1 MANSEGSGAGMGF
14 PMSGQTTP
22 FAPFEMWMEW
32 FKNNMG
38 DASATPGAGVPWLM
52 SPGIS
57 TGEEE
62 LPEGAVRNDPL
73 MSAMQKAWEA
83 NPVSSV
89 IPIDWIEITR
99 ALQTLWMREMSDPVR
114 ATQVAADY
122 NRRFVQ
128 ASMEVWQDAAYRF
141 WGLPR
146 PQEEGEQSEQMEGD
160 KRFSAPEWGQ
170 NPYYETL
177 KQLYLLA
184 SDYLLQEAEE
194 TADGQAD
201 TEEQR
206 RLKFHLRQ
214 FVEAMAPVNFFLT
227 NPAAIKRAIETGGTS
242 LVDGARNLMS
252 DLEDGSL
259 SMVDSEAFEV
269 GENLATTPGKVVYR
283 NRLMELIQY
292 EPQTEKVHEVP
303 IVFIPPWINKYYIVD
318 LRPENSFVKYMLEQG
333 FQFFMISWKNPDAS
347 MADVKF
353 EDYMHEGPLEAVDV
367 ALEITGAEKVNPIGY
382 CIGGTL
388 LAMMMAYLAA
398 GDDEERQ
405 KLGPPTFMVSLQDFS
420 EVGELSAFIDEPQ
433 VEFMEMQM
441 LERGYLGG
449 RNLANVFNLLQ
460 PRQLV
465 WSNVINNYLLGQKP
479 PAFDMLYWNSDST
492 RQPRDAQNWY
502 LRNTYLENNL
512 VKPGKIE
519 FDGRPLDLGKITG
532 DIYAVGAEKDHI
544 VPWRSAWSIGKLTG
558 GNVRF
563 TLAAGG
569 HIAGMMAPPDK
580 AKGYWASEETGKY
593 ETPEE
598 WLENAE
604 QHEGTWW
611 EDFISWLEPH
621 SGEQVDPPQVG
632 SDQYPPIEDAP
643 GTYVKER

>member
-62 LPEGAVRNDPL
+62 LPEGAVKNDPL

-604 QHEGTWW
+604 QHEETWW
-611 EDFISWLEPH
+611 EDFISWLEPR

>member
-1 MANSEGSGAGMGF
+1 MANSEGSGAGIGF
-14 PMSGQTTP
+14 PMAGQTAP

-32 FKNNMG
+32 FNNNMG
-38 DASATPGAGVPWLM
+38 NASATPGAGVPWLM

-62 LPEGAVRNDPL
+62 LPEGAVKNDPL

-184 SDYLLQEAEE
+184 SDYLLQESEE
-194 TADGQAD
+194 TANGQAD

-259 SMVDSEAFEV
+259 S
-269 GENLATTPGKVVYR
+269 
-283 NRLMELIQY
+283 
-292 EPQTEKVHEVP
+292 
-303 IVFIPPWINKYYIVD
+303 IVD

-405 KLGPPTFMVSLQDFS
+405 KLGPPTFMISLQDFS

-465 WSNVINNYLLGQKP
+465 WSYVINNYLLGQKP
-479 PAFDMLYWNSDST
+479 PAFDMLYW
-492 RQPRDAQNWY
+492 
-502 LRNTYLENNL
+502 
-512 VKPGKIE
+512 
-519 FDGRPLDLGKITG
+519 
-532 DIYAVGAEKDHI
+532 
-544 VPWRSAWSIGKLTG
+544 
-558 GNVRF
+558 
-563 TLAAGG
+563 
-569 HIAGMMAPPDK
+569 
-580 AKGYWASEETGKY
+580 
-593 ETPEE
+593 
-598 WLENAE
+598 
-604 QHEGTWW
+604 
-611 EDFISWLEPH
+611 
-621 SGEQVDPPQVG
+621 
-632 SDQYPPIEDAP
+632 
-643 GTYVKER
+643 

>member
-14 PMSGQTTP
+14 PMAGQTAP

-38 DASATPGAGVPWLM
+38 NASATPGAGVPWLM

-62 LPEGAVRNDPL
+62 LPEGAVKNDPL

-128 ASMEVWQDAAYRF
+128 ASMEVWQ
-141 WGLPR
+141 
-146 PQEEGEQSEQMEGD
+146 
-160 KRFSAPEWGQ
+160 
-170 NPYYETL
+170 
-177 KQLYLLA
+177 
-184 SDYLLQEAEE
+184 EAEE
-194 TADGQAD
+194 TANGQAD

-292 EPQTEKVHEVP
+292 EPRTEQVYETP
-303 IVFIPPWINKYYIVD
+303 ILFIPPWINKYYIVD
-318 LRPENSFVKYMLEQG
+318 LSPENSFVRYMLEQG

-382 CIGGTL
+382 CIGG
-388 LAMMMAYLAA
+388 
-398 GDDEERQ
+398 
-405 KLGPPTFMVSLQDFS
+405 
-420 EVGELSAFIDEPQ
+420 
-433 VEFMEMQM
+433 
-441 LERGYLGG
+441 
-449 RNLANVFNLLQ
+449 NLLG
-460 PRQLV
+460 LV
-465 WSNVINNYLLGQKP
+465 MG
-479 PAFDMLYWNSDST
+479 
-492 RQPRDAQNWY
+492 
-502 LRNTYLENNL
+502 
-512 VKPGKIE
+512 
-519 FDGRPLDLGKITG
+519 
-532 DIYAVGAEKDHI
+532 H
-544 VPWRSAWSIGKLTG
+544 
-558 GNVRF
+558 
-563 TLAAGG
+563 LAAGG
-569 HIAGMMAPPDK
+569 A
-580 AKGYWASEETGKY
+580 
-593 ETPEE
+593 
-598 WLENAE
+598 AE
-604 QHEGTWW
+604 GPK
-611 EDFISWLEPH
+611 I
-621 SGEQVDPPQVG
+621 
-632 SDQYPPIEDAP
+632 
-643 GTYVKER
+643 

>member
-14 PMSGQTTP
+14 PMSGQTAP

-38 DASATPGAGVPWLM
+38 NASATPGAGVPWLM

-62 LPEGAVRNDPL
+62 LPEGAVKNDPL

-194 TADGQAD
+194 TANGQAD

-292 EPQTEKVHEVP
+292 EPRTEKVHEVP

-519 FDGRPLDLGKITG
+519 FDGRPLDLGKVTG

-544 VPWRSAWSIGKLTG
+544 VPWRSAWSIGRLTG

-643 GTYVKER
+643 GTYVKES

>member
-194 TADGQAD
+194 TANGQAD

-227 NPAAIKRAIETGGTS
+227 NPAAIKRAIETGG
-242 LVDGARNLMS
+242 
-252 DLEDGSL
+252 
-259 SMVDSEAFEV
+259 
-269 GENLATTPGKVVYR
+269 
-283 NRLMELIQY
+283 
-292 EPQTEKVHEVP
+292 
-303 IVFIPPWINKYYIVD
+303 
-318 LRPENSFVKYMLEQG
+318 
-333 FQFFMISWKNPDAS
+333 
-347 MADVKF
+347 
-353 EDYMHEGPLEAVDV
+353 
-367 ALEITGAEKVNPIGY
+367 
-382 CIGGTL
+382 
-388 LAMMMAYLAA
+388 
-398 GDDEERQ
+398 
-405 KLGPPTFMVSLQDFS
+405 
-420 EVGELSAFIDEPQ
+420 
-433 VEFMEMQM
+433 
-441 LERGYLGG
+441 
-449 RNLANVFNLLQ
+449 
-460 PRQLV
+460 
-465 WSNVINNYLLGQKP
+465 
-479 PAFDMLYWNSDST
+479 
-492 RQPRDAQNWY
+492 
-502 LRNTYLENNL
+502 
-512 VKPGKIE
+512 
-519 FDGRPLDLGKITG
+519 
-532 DIYAVGAEKDHI
+532 
-544 VPWRSAWSIGKLTG
+544 
-558 GNVRF
+558 
-563 TLAAGG
+563 
-569 HIAGMMAPPDK
+569 
-580 AKGYWASEETGKY
+580 
-593 ETPEE
+593 
-598 WLENAE
+598 
-604 QHEGTWW
+604 
-611 EDFISWLEPH
+611 
-621 SGEQVDPPQVG
+621 
-632 SDQYPPIEDAP
+632 
-643 GTYVKER
+643 

>member
-1 MANSEGSGAGMGF
+1 MANSRESGAGMGF
-14 PMSGQTTP
+14 PMSGQTAP

-32 FKNNMG
+32 FKNNMS
-38 DASATPGAGVPWLM
+38 DAQATPGAGVPWLM

-73 MSAMQKAWEA
+73 MSAVEKVWEA
-83 NPVSSV
+83 NPMSSV

-146 PQEEGEQSEQMEGD
+146 PEGEGEQSEQIEGD

-194 TADGQAD
+194 TANGQAD

-227 NPAAIKRAIETGGTS
+227 NPAAIKRAVETGGTS

-259 SMVDSEAFEV
+259 STVDTDAFEV

-292 EPQTEKVHEVP
+292 EPQTEQVYEVP
-303 IVFIPPWINKYYIVD
+303 ILFIPPWINKYYIVD
-318 LRPENSFVKYMLEQG
+318 LRPENSFIRYLVEQG
-333 FQFFMISWKNPDAS
+333 FQVFMISWKNPDES
-347 MADVKF
+347 MADIKF
-353 EDYMHEGPLEAVDV
+353 EDYMTLGPLEAADV
-367 ALEITGAEKVNPIGY
+367 ARQITGADKVNPMGY

-388 LAMMMAYLAA
+388 LGITLAYLEA
-398 GDDEERQ
+398 GEGDEKREAFGAPVF
-405 KLGPPTFMVSLQDFS
+405 LTAMLDFS
-420 EVGELSAFIDEPQ
+420 EVGDQSVFIDEPR
-433 VEFMEMQM
+433 VEFMEMVM
-441 LERGYLGG
+441 KELGYLPDQHLK
-449 RNLANVFNLLQ
+449 NMFNLLQ
-460 PRQLV
+460 PTQLIWTNIV
-465 WSNVINNYLLGQKP
+465 TNYLMGQKP

-492 RQPRDAQNWY
+492 SLPRDAHVWY
-502 LRNTYLENNL
+502 LRNTYVENNL
-512 VKPGKIE
+512 KEPGKLE
-519 FDGRPLDLGKITG
+519 FNGRPIDLRKISG
-532 DIYAVGAEKDHI
+532 EIYSVGTRKDHI
-544 VPWRSAWSIGKLTG
+544 APWKSGWAICKLTNG
-558 GNVRF
+558 
-563 TLAAGG
+563 
-569 HIAGMMAPPDK
+569 
-580 AKGYWASEETGKY
+580 
-593 ETPEE
+593 
-598 WLENAE
+598 
-604 QHEGTWW
+604 
-611 EDFISWLEPH
+611 
-621 SGEQVDPPQVG
+621 
-632 SDQYPPIEDAP
+632 
-643 GTYVKER
+643 

>member
-1 MANSEGSGAGMGF
+1 
-14 PMSGQTTP
+14 MSGQTTP

-146 PQEEGEQSEQMEGD
+146 PQEEGEQNEQMEGD

-194 TADGQAD
+194 TANGQAD

-367 ALEITGAEKVNPIGY
+367 ALEITGADKVNPIGY

>member
-14 PMSGQTTP
+14 PMAGQTAP

-38 DASATPGAGVPWLM
+38 SASATPGAGVPWLM

-62 LPEGAVRNDPL
+62 LPEGAVKNDPL

-146 PQEEGEQSEQMEGD
+146 PQEEGEQSEQMEAD

-194 TADGQAD
+194 TANGQAD

-252 DLEDGSL
+252 DPEDGSL

-292 EPQTEKVHEVP
+292 EPRTEKVHEVP

-449 RNLANVFNLLQ
+449 NNLANVFNLLQ

-492 RQPRDAQNWY
+492 RQPRDAQNCY

-519 FDGRPLDLGKITG
+519 FDGRPLDLGKVTG

-544 VPWRSAWSIGKLTG
+544 VPWRSAWSIGRLTG

-643 GTYVKER
+643 GTYVKES

>member
-38 DASATPGAGVPWLM
+38 NASATPGAGVPWLM

-62 LPEGAVRNDPL
+62 LPEGAVKNDPL

-194 TADGQAD
+194 TANGQAD

-292 EPQTEKVHEVP
+292 EPRTEQVHEVP

-544 VPWRSAWSIGKLTG
+544 VPWRSAWSIGRLTG

>member
-1 MANSEGSGAGMGF
+1 MANSEGSGAGMEF

-194 TADGQAD
+194 TANGQAD

-227 NPAAIKRAIETGGTS
+227 NPAAIKRVIETGGTS

-367 ALEITGAEKVNPIGY
+367 ALEITGADKVNPVGY

-465 WSNVINNYLLGQKP
+465 WSNVINNYLLGQTP

-580 AKGYWASEETGKY
+580 AKGYWASEETGRY

-621 SGEQVDPPQVG
+621 SGEKVDPPQVG

>member
-1 MANSEGSGAGMGF
+1 MEF

-146 PQEEGEQSEQMEGD
+146 PQEEGGQSEQMEGD

-194 TADGQAD
+194 TANGQAD

-227 NPAAIKRAIETGGTS
+227 NPAAIKRVIETGGTS

-318 LRPENSFVKYMLEQG
+318 LSPENSFVKYMLEQG

-367 ALEITGAEKVNPIGY
+367 ALEITGADKVNPVGY

-465 WSNVINNYLLGQKP
+465 WSNVINNYLLGQTP

-580 AKGYWASEETGKY
+580 AKGYWASEETGRY

-621 SGEQVDPPQVG
+621 SGEKVDPPQVG

>member
-38 DASATPGAGVPWLM
+38 NASATPGAGVPWLM

-62 LPEGAVRNDPL
+62 LPEGAVKNDPL

-194 TADGQAD
+194 TANGQAD

-292 EPQTEKVHEVP
+292 EPRTEKVHEVP

-598 WLENAE
+598 WLEHAE

-611 EDFISWLEPH
+611 EDFISWLGPH

>member
-194 TADGQAD
+194 TANGQAD

-242 LVDGARNLMS
+242 LVDGARNLAS

-292 EPQTEKVHEVP
+292 EPQTEKVYEIP

-318 LRPENSFVKYMLEQG
+318 LRPENSFIRYLVEQG
-333 FQFFMISWKNPDAS
+333 FQVFMISWKSADAS
-347 MADVKF
+347 YADTKF
-353 EDYMHEGPLEAVDV
+353 EDYMKLGPLEAADV
-367 ALEITGAEKVNPIGY
+367 ARQITGADQVNPIGY

-388 LAMMMAYLAA
+388 LGITLAYLAA
-398 GDDEERQ
+398 DEGDEKREAFGAPIF
-405 KLGPPTFMVSLQDFS
+405 LTAMLDFS
-420 EVGELSAFIDEPQ
+420 EVGDQSVFIDEPR
-433 VEFMEMQM
+433 VEFMEMVM
-441 LERGYLGG
+441 KELGYLPDQHLK
-449 RNLANVFNLLQ
+449 NMFNLLQ
-460 PRQLV
+460 PTQLIWTNIV
-465 WSNVINNYLLGQKP
+465 TNYLMGQKP
-479 PAFDMLYWNSDST
+479 PAFDMLYWNSDGT
-492 RQPRDAQNWY
+492 RQPRDAHSWY
-502 LRNTYLENNL
+502 IRNTYVENNL
-512 VKPGKIE
+512 VEPGKVE
-519 FDGRPLDLGKITG
+519 FGGRPIDLGKISG
-532 DIYAVGAEKDHI
+532 DTYAVG
-544 VPWRSAWSIGKLTG
+544 T
-558 GNVRF
+558 
-563 TLAAGG
+563 
-569 HIAGMMAPPDK
+569 
-580 AKGYWASEETGKY
+580 
-593 ETPEE
+593 
-598 WLENAE
+598 
-604 QHEGTWW
+604 Q
-611 EDFISWLEPH
+611 
-621 SGEQVDPPQVG
+621 
-632 SDQYPPIEDAP
+632 
-643 GTYVKER
+643 

>member
-367 ALEITGAEKVNPIGY
+367 ALEITGAEKVNPVGY

>member
-14 PMSGQTTP
+14 PMSGQTAP

-38 DASATPGAGVPWLM
+38 NASATPGAGVPWLM

-62 LPEGAVRNDPL
+62 LPEGAVKNDPL

-194 TADGQAD
+194 TANGQAD

-227 NPAAIKRAIETGGTS
+227 NPAAIKRAVETGGTS

-598 WLENAE
+598 WLEHAE